1 MAGKPQKTVED
12 YMVMALSPVL
22 IMALVGSLCFFLIEI
37 FYRGQ
42 DADGVRRVMF
52 WFVLAIVLVSRIA
65 IEESPERAA
74 LFGMALALAVWLYLI
89 RTHPAYLLGI
99 FLLAVVWYCANWLV
113 WDCTLIDEDEDSCG
127 QGLLQSAPRE
137 PSPPAPPGNPYQL
150 NKPKRRRKAS
160 SAPGRSVV
168 WFSLAALPLF
178 GLGQVLLP
186 AGETGSR
193 RVGLGLLVVYL
204 AAALGLLMTTSFLGL
219 RRYLR
224 QRYLKMPGVIALA
237 WIKFGGGVAV
247 LVLVAA
253 LFLPRPGAEAAWSE
267 LRVKVDGQ
275 LRQASQYAMR
285 GNPHG
290 QGPGRAAKDSGNSKN
305 EGSGQP
311 GSGTEQEKT
320 PGQNGDHGPPAQ
332 NGGKGSSAASAENAT
347 VLTGQA
353 ASAYVFLRA
362 LALIVAALLAG
373 WWLVRCRHLL
383 GEIFRSGWRGLLDF
397 FRRLLDL
404 VPRKPVRP
412 SAPEFIPPFR
422 RPLAAFKNPFFAG
435 KEYAM
440 PPGDIIIYT
449 YDALQ
454 AWAGEHG
461 VEVKPQQTPREFCE
475 TMSAPMPEMAAPLRH
490 LSYLYAHAA
499 YGHHLPAHYDLEPLK
514 EIWRR
519 LTWK

>member
-1 MAGKPQKTVED
+1 
-12 YMVMALSPVL
+12 MVMALSPVL
-22 IMALVGSLCFFLIEI
+22 IMVLVGSLGFFLIEI
-37 FYRGQ
+37 FYRGD
-42 DADGVRRVMF
+42 DAGGVRYVMF
-52 WFVLAIVLVSRIA
+52 WFVMAIVLVSRIA
-65 IEESPERAA
+65 IEESPEHAA
-74 LFGMALALAVWLYLI
+74 FFGMALALAVWIYLV

-99 FLLAVVWYCANWLV
+99 LLLAVVWYCANKLV

-137 PSPPAPPGNPYQL
+137 APAPAPTGKLKQP

-186 AGETGSR
+186 AGQSAPR
-193 RVGLGLLVVYL
+193 RAGLELLFLYL

-224 QRYLKMPGVIALA
+224 QRYLKMPGIIALA
-237 WIKFGGGVAV
+237 WIKFGGGVAAA
-247 LVLVAA
+247 VLVAA
-253 LFLPRPGAEAAWSE
+253 LFLPRPGAAAAWGE

-275 LRQASQYAMR
+275 LRRASQCATR
-285 GNPHG
+285 SNPHG
-290 QGPGRAAKDSGNSKN
+290 QGPGRAGKDSGNSKN
-305 EGSGQP
+305 EGGGQP
-311 GSGTEQEKT
+311 GSATEQEKT
-320 PGQNGDHGPPAQ
+320 PGQNGDNGPSPQ
-332 NGGKGSSAASAENAT
+332 NGGKGSPVSAESAAALGN
-347 VLTGQA
+347 QA
-353 ASAYVFLRA
+353 ASAYVFLRT
-362 LALIVAALLAG
+362 LALIAAALLAG
-373 WWLVRCRHLL
+373 WWLIRCRHLL
-383 GEIFRSGWRGLLDF
+383 AEIFRSGWRGLLDF

-412 SAPEFIPPFR
+412 SAPEWAPRLR
-422 RPLAAFKNPFFAG
+422 RPLAAFKNPFFTG

-440 PPGDIIIYT
+440 PPGEIIIYT
-449 YDALQ
+449 YDALR

-461 VEVKPQQTPREFCE
+461 VEVKPQQTAREFCE
-475 TMSAPMPEMAAPLRH
+475 TMAAPLPEMAAPLRH
-490 LSYLYAHAA
+490 LSFLYAHAA
-499 YGHHLPAHYDLEPLK
+499 YGHHLPAPCDLEPLK